1 MWQVR
6 LPPTKGPN
14 DGPLIHQ
21 LRQLQGRAVRAPPAT
36 SDPANFAAL
45 ECCPDARKSRT
56 AACRGAIWP
65 FGRESVPAIS
75 KEEFLPTQAHLVHV
89 SCQL

>member
-21 LRQLQGRAVRAPPAT
+21 LRQLQGRAVQAP
-36 SDPANFAAL
+36 
-45 ECCPDARKSRT
+45 
-56 AACRGAIWP
+56 
-65 FGRESVPAIS
+65 PAIS